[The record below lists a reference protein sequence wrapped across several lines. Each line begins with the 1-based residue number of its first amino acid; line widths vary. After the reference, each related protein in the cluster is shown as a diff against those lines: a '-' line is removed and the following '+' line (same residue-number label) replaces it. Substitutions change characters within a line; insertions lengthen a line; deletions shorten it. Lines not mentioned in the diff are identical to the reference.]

1 MKLILRLLAPALLA
15 LSLAG
20 CVTDNLTANISTAVQ
35 AVTVGVQNPVTRNDL
50 YAFENSMIVAF
61 AGLNAYKKT
70 CAQGAV
76 DVNCR
81 ANIAKLQ
88 VYTRKIPKVLADARV
103 FVKNNDQV
111 NAQVAYSTAKQLYA
125 DFTALAAASNIKVQ

>member
-1 MKLILRLLAPALLA
+1 MRKLVIALCAA
-15 LSLAG
+15 LSLAACTTTDFTTG
-20 CVTDNLTANISTAVQ
+20 FSNVVTAA
-35 AVTVGVQNPVTRNDL
+35 TVGVQNPVTRNDL

-76 DVNCR
+76 DANCR

-88 VYTRKIPKVLADARV
+88 VYTRKIPQVLADARV